1 MSYNIAIIEDDD
13 NIRRS
18 ISEHFS
24 ESEKISC
31 VMAVDSIEK
40 FLKYYRDF
48 LGIKLILLDVMLH
61 NQSSIIHIP
70 HILQRNSEV
79 EIIMFTVMDD
89 STTIFQALT
98 YGATGYLIKDISME
112 ELEKSLLKVLEGTG
126 ALISPAVAKK
136 IIQHFNAPGNITVDE
151 DQGFSEKRNQVIGLL
166 NEGRSYDEIAERLG
180 MTVNGV
186 RYYVKSIYKKLNISS
201 RGELYRITKKEEKP

>member
-1 MSYNIAIIEDDD
+1 MQYNIAVIEDDN

-18 ISEHFS
+18 ISDHFS

-40 FLKYYRDF
+40 FLKYHRDF
-48 LGIKLILLDVMLH
+48 LEIKLVLLDVMLY
-61 NQSSIIHIP
+61 NQSSIFHIP
-70 HILQRNSEV
+70 HILQRDPDV

-89 STTIFQALT
+89 TATIFQALT
-98 YGATGYLIKDISME
+98 YGATGYLVKDISME

-136 IIQHFNAPGNITVDE
+136 IIQHFKTPGNISADA
-151 DQGFSEKRNQVIGLL
+151 DDAHSEKRNQVIGLL
-166 NEGRSYDEIAERLG
+166 NEGRSYDEIASRLG
-180 MTVNGV
+180 VTINGV
-186 RYYVKSIYKKLNISS
+186 RYYVKSIYKKLNINS
-201 RGELYRITKKEEKP
+201 RGELLRITKNKDS